1 MTDEYLNTLL
11 NQEIEFSNNLSK
23 KYNYPDNITHLLYLI
38 IPAFIIKYGNNH
50 RSIIEKCFDEVPI
63 VIDDKQDKMYQ
74 AYYFSRPKYEN
85 GEIITVKGIVLSNY
99 KDISL
104 IQLVDNLTHEYNHAV
119 NSIQNEIQISDY
131 VKIRTGINFNIFD
144 KKTLSFIKKSDD
156 TTIEE
161 VINTKQ
167 TESIINIIKDLNNYN
182 IENSTINSTLYSIQ
196 HIVGDSYKSHSYYLE
211 SIVCQKLM
219 DNKTFISTFEKLRF
233 DGYVEDLYHF
243 FDNIVGKEG
252 SFLKLASLL
261 NKTLEL
267 TIELSKTKFFK
278 NSKINKIRSLTAEA
292 LTIVEQFNNNTIY
305 K

>member
-1 MTDEYLNTLL
+1 MTDEYLNALI
-11 NQEIEFSNNLSK
+11 NQEIEFSDNLAQ

-50 RSIIEKCFDEVPI
+50 KNTIEKCFNEVPI

-85 GEIITVKGIVLSNY
+85 EEVITTKGIVLSNY

-104 IQLVDNLTHEYNHAV
+104 IQLLDNLTHEYNHAV
-119 NSIQNEIQISDY
+119 NSIQNEIQVSDD

-144 KKTLSFIKKSDD
+144 KRTLSFIKKSEDI
-156 TTIEE
+156 TIEE

-167 TESIINIIKDLNNYN
+167 TESIINIIKDLNNHN
-182 IENSTINSTLYSIQ
+182 IENSTVTSTLYSIS
-196 HIVGDSYKSHSYYLE
+196 HIVGDGYKSHSYYLE

-243 FDNIVGKEG
+243 FDNIVGKDG

-278 NSKINKIRSLTAEA
+278 NSKINKIKALTTEA